1 MSRIGIR
8 NLRGALAA
16 TVVLLPALVAM
27 SGAHAA
33 AQTAP
38 SLLHTPVLPIHS
50 QQPIIAG
57 DVNGDG
63 HVDLV
68 GVLDQYVSPK
78 LGVYLGDGVGD
89 FSPPISTDVAPNVP
103 IHLAGGDFDHD
114 GRMDVAFLLGTT
126 ASVKVLF
133 GASDG
138 SFVDPV
144 TLPLAAGGS
153 GQDLTLCDATGDGN
167 LDLVGA
173 YADSPLPPARLT
185 LYAGTGDGG
194 FKSPPGQIVALD
206 NPKLVTHG
214 DFDGDGDVDL
224 LAADPLHTVV
234 VWGHGDGS
242 FDLPETL
249 AGITAIMPAET
260 AWVTKTT
267 GDLDGDGRDD
277 IACVIHDGV
286 REILFWKPG
295 IGFSGTPIESEHF
308 SPPRAGGIADL
319 DRDGLAELLLAYSE
333 HTIEILKPGGAVG
346 WTVAGRY
353 GTSYFAWSL
362 HAIDVDEDG
371 GLDVVSA
378 GSFLGGPPG
387 TATLLSG
394 QGDGLLQNVYGL
406 VQRPLDVAVADMT
419 GDGFA
424 DVVAVLGVGTPAQLL
439 RGRFDGGL
447 DQPES
452 IDVGS
457 QAEQIFLV
465 DATGDGKLDLLTTG
479 GTAIAVAAGHDD
491 GSFDPPVLSPVS
503 EVIVES
509 RLAPFGG
516 DGLPDLALLLRD
528 PPSYYA
534 HQVHFLI
541 NGGGRFTDIG
551 STVVTPPGT
560 DTKDFEVAD
569 LDHDQDTDLLVK
581 WNAGYLRVFINQP
594 TGFEPGLLQQMSGF
608 LLGAEDYDLDGHVD
622 VADGRSG
629 GFEILSGDGAG
640 GFPVLT
646 TYPTPGL
653 WPMNLTIVDLDGDGL
668 LDRVVGGELAFGG
681 TGDLWVA
688 LGLHGGSFTPY
699 TQWFT
704 DGTSMIVRPTDVN
717 GDGAIDLIDSLRDGQ
732 LMVLEN
738 GQGPWSELG
747 HSLAGVAGW
756 SRLQGFG
763 PLTPGSTATLR
774 ISNGP
779 PGVPALLVAG
789 HSTLNAPFKGGA
801 LVPQPSMFL
810 MLGALDAQG
819 SLQIS
824 GTWPA
829 SMPPGGSFA
838 MQVWRP
844 EPGAPSG
851 FGATTA
857 IRGTTP

>member
-1 MSRIGIR
+1 MSRFGTWS
-8 NLRGALAA
+8 LFSALI
-16 TVVLLPALVAM
+16 VM

-33 AQTAP
+33 AQAAP
-38 SLLHTPVLPIHS
+38 TLLHTPVLPIHS
-50 QQPIIAG
+50 HQPTIAG

-68 GVLDQYVSPK
+68 GVLDQYTSPK
-78 LGVYLGDGVGD
+78 LGVYLGDGLGG
-89 FSPPISTDVAPNVP
+89 FSPAVSTDVAPNVP

-126 ASVKVLF
+126 VNVKVVF
-133 GASDG
+133 GAGDG

-153 GQDLTLCDATGDGN
+153 GKDLTLCDATGDGN

-173 YADSPLPPARLT
+173 YADSPSPPARLT

-194 FKSPPGQIVALD
+194 FTSPPVQIVALD
-206 NPKLVTHG
+206 NPTLVTHG

-249 AGITAIMPAET
+249 AGITAIMPAVT
-260 AWVTKTT
+260 AWITKTT

-277 IACVIHDGV
+277 IACVIQNGV
-286 REILFWKPG
+286 REILSWKPG
-295 IGFSGTPIESEHF
+295 VGFSGMPIESEH
-308 SPPRAGGIADL
+308 SYPPEAGDIADL
-319 DRDGLAELLLAYSE
+319 DRDGLAELVLAYSG
-333 HTIEILKPGGAVG
+333 HTIETLKPGGAEG
-346 WTVAGRY
+346 WTVTGRY
-353 GTSYFAWSL
+353 GTSYYPWSL
-362 HAIDVDEDG
+362 HAVDVDEDG

-406 VQRPLDVAVADMT
+406 VERPLDVAVADMT

-424 DVVAVLGVGTPAQLL
+424 DVVAVLGVGKPAQLL

-447 DQPES
+447 DQPEP

-457 QAEQIFLV
+457 QADQIFLV
-465 DATGDGKLDLLTTG
+465 DATGDGELDLLTTG
-479 GTAIAVAAGHDD
+479 GAAIAVAAGHDD

-503 EVIVES
+503 ERIVRS

-528 PPSYYA
+528 PPSYYS
-534 HQVHFLI
+534 HHVHVLI
-541 NGGGRFTDIG
+541 NIGGRFTEIG
-551 STVVTPPGT
+551 STLVTPPGT
-560 DTKDFEVAD
+560 DTKDFVVAD
-569 LDHDQDTDLLVK
+569 LDHDQDTDLLVR

-594 TGFEPGLLQQMSGF
+594 TGFEPGLLQEMSGL
-608 LLGAEDYDLDGHVD
+608 LLGAEDYDHDGHVD
-622 VADGRSG
+622 VADGRTG
-629 GFEILSGDGAG
+629 GFEIRSGDGAG
-640 GFPVLT
+640 GFPALT

-653 WPMNLTIVDLDGDGL
+653 WPLNLTAVDLDRDGL
-668 LDRVVGGELAFGG
+668 LDRVVGGELNFGG

-688 LGLHGGSFTPY
+688 LGLHGGHFTPY

-704 DGTSMIVRPTDVN
+704 DGTSFIVRPADVN

-747 HSLAGVAGW
+747 HSLAGAAGW

-763 PLTPGSTATLR
+763 TLAPGSPVTVR
-774 ISNGP
+774 VSNGQ
-779 PGVPALLVAG
+779 PGSPALLIAG
-789 HSTLNAPFKGGA
+789 MGQLSAPFKGGV
-801 LVPQPSMFL
+801 LVPHPTL
-810 MLGALDAQG
+810 IVPLGLLDAKGQRDV
-819 SLQIS
+819 S
-824 GTWPA
+824 GPWPA
-829 SMPPGGSFA
+829 SMPQDASYSL
-838 MQVWRP
+838 QVWRT
-844 EPGAPSG
+844 EPGAPGG
-851 FGATTA
+851 FAATTA
-857 IRGTTP
+857 IQGITP